1 MRRLLLSTLGFW
13 LAGLGVAAAQDAS
26 EQQRLYEQMVQQP
39 ANYGITAAFVE
50 VAVRRA
56 DYEAA
61 IGALERLLFYNPNMP
76 LVKYELGVLYYRL
89 RVYDIAKRYFS
100 EAQASPE
107 LSAATKAKI
116 EDYLADADTQS
127 QRGRLSGFLQTGLRY
142 QSNASFS
149 PQSGLTRFGGQSF
162 TLPQAAGGTADGN
175 WFALAGLSHDYDL
188 QDDRGD
194 VVLETRVFGSL
205 TQQFRFTNL
214 NVGLVDG
221 SIGPRLKLPDSFLPE
236 ASLKPYLAGGN
247 IWVGGGQFLSSKG
260 AGLSGRAASPWGMA
274 IANHLRIQHGRLVHC
289 RARVGLCLQ
298 RAIEAGRAR
307 LLPARPGRDRLSEL
321 RSMGRRSGSVVRICP
336 ALPVDLPQFGG
347 HGLRTADRHEL
358 RRGESLHRPG
368 RRSCR
373 FRVGRRRYVD
383 RTDHPHLRHIDDCSI
398 RPGQLVASQLW
409 LEQLLDPVRPYRS
422 VLKRLSWNGVINPS
436 SPDC

>member
-274 IANHLRIQHGRLVHC
+274 IEPSFEYRHVEFTTTSPTTSEYNTGDWFTAALASGYAFSEQLRLDGRVYYRRGQAVTDYQSFGQWAVEAALSYEFAPPSPSISRNSVVTAFGRLIGTNFDAANPFIDPAAGHADFEWVVGVTLTVPIT
-289 RARVGLCLQ
+289 RTFGISTTVQYDQVSSSLPNYGLNNFSILSGPTAR
-298 RAIEAGRAR
+298 
-307 LLPARPGRDRLSEL
+307 
-321 RSMGRRSGSVVRICP
+321 
-336 ALPVDLPQFGG
+336 F
-347 HGLRTADRHEL
+347 
-358 RRGESLHRPG
+358 
-368 RRSCR
+368 
-373 FRVGRRRYVD
+373 
-383 RTDHPHLRHIDDCSI
+383 
-398 RPGQLVASQLW
+398 
-409 LEQLLDPVRPYRS
+409 
-422 VLKRLSWNGVINPS
+422 
-436 SPDC
+436 